1 MIYEV
6 EVSEQADRDLR
17 EIFEYIAFELQSPEN
32 AIGQLDRLEEQI
44 LSLDAMPKLIELW
57 GMNIRTDVE
66 AKKLHATDREMTTP
80 LFLLRC
86 VQLGIS
92 IRDLDL
98 LTIGMV
104 NDMFVE
110 SRNDE
115 YKGWRQIATQED
127 FDRF

>member
-92 IRDLDL
+92 IRDLNL